1 MPFSVISNTPPS
13 CTRLESKVIVTVSGP
28 YDDVS
33 SKLSLAIKLPSISDV
48 NQH

>member
-1 MPFSVISNTPPS
+1 MPFSVISNTPSS